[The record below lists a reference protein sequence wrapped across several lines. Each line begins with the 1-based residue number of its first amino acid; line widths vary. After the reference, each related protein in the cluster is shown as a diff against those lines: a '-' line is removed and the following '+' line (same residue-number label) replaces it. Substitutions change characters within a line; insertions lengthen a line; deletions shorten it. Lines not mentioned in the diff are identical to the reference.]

1 MSTARPASASIA
13 SRAALGG
20 LLALLWLGMAVLLGT
35 GLASATSSSGGD
47 AVAMLPQAV
56 SGLLV
61 LGFAPMVGLLETQR
75 PADGPLRDAR
85 PARPARRRGWMVVT
99 ALVAAVHAVAAGI
112 AGVPLLVVLG
122 FLLGAVGAVATS
134 WILGRRAREARAARA
149 AAGSHDLGEALTPD
163 LDWTPADLRRK
174 RRLIVAAFVVVLAA
188 SILVAVLFP
197 RDGEDALLQSGMM
210 IWSVSFMAAGIT
222 CLVVS
227 LPALLTTGSVISD
240 LPMAD
245 QRVVSRRSRGRG
257 EALEPELEWRAAR
270 LAAVSRILQP
280 FLLVQ
285 TLCIVMAM
293 LVPMLVGGDMETWL
307 LILLAAFAVFVL
319 VMTPAMVRQIRGTRR
334 YAVETRDLARSFGPD
349 SVA

>member
-1 MSTARPASASIA
+1 MSTPGPASASLA
-13 SRAALGG
+13 SRASLGC
-20 LLALLWLGMAVLLGT
+20 LLALLWVGMAVLYGV
-35 GLASATSSSGGD
+35 GLSAAAAASDQGAD
-47 AVAMLPQAV
+47 ALLPQII
-56 SGLLV
+56 SGLMV

-75 PADGPLRDAR
+75 PAYGVLRDAR
-85 PARPARRRGWMVVT
+85 PARPARFRGWLVVT

-134 WILGRRAREARAARA
+134 WILGRRARQARAARA
-149 AAGSHDLGEALTPD
+149 GAGSRDLGEALTPD

-174 RRLIVAAFVVVLAA
+174 RRLVVAAFLVVLAA

-197 RDGEDALLQSGMM
+197 RDGEDAVLQSGMM
-210 IWSVSFMAAGIT
+210 IWSVSFMAAAIT
-222 CLVVS
+222 CVVVS
-227 LPALLTTGSVISD
+227 MPALLTTGSVISD
-240 LPMAD
+240 LSTAD

-257 EALEPELEWRAAR
+257 AALEPELEWRAAR
-270 LAAVSRILQP
+270 LAAVSRIVQP

-293 LVPMLVGGDMETWL
+293 LVPVLVGGDMETWL
-307 LILLAAFAVFVL
+307 LLLLAALAVLVL
-319 VMTPAMVRQIRGTRR
+319 VMTPAMVRQVRGTRR

-349 SVA
+349 TVA